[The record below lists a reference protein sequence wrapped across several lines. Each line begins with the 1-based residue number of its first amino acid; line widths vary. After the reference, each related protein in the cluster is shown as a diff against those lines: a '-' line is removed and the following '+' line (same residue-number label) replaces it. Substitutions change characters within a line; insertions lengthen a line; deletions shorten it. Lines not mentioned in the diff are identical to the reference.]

1 MAENRFKFLMPSDPR
16 SNEDEPSTSN
26 RFNDLIPE
34 GANRENRFSIE
45 TEPDKKY
52 NLNNVELDDQR
63 PNRFLS
69 LMSDTPNI
77 KKVNKYRGDPDTEF
91 GIGDA
96 FLLGLSD
103 TARGITQMLGGEK
116 VFFMDDTLKE
126 QQEKLRK
133 AMEGEGSGLIT
144 AAYFGGAILDPL
156 TWLIPVL
163 RGKKLYQMAKF
174 GAVSGGLAGAL
185 GYVDENS
192 LFDTR
197 TKQAL
202 GGALGGALVTPIVGK
217 TAQLLKVKKLKK
229 EFGLDQ
235 DVDISKLKDSD
246 FEFQK
251 LPGTE
256 TLVIKDKKGKT
267 IKTVKGRGEAFAK
280 YRKVIPIKKIELGRD
295 DMSKKLSPNKKNDS
309 NFILRGPREFFKTIL
324 DGYEK
329 VLNKYETNIGKPA
342 FNYFTAE
349 KGFGPELGT
358 GLAGGFT
365 GFALPEDENNI
376 TKRFSRA
383 AIGFMAGFAG
393 MYGAKNIKVGDD
405 ADKLSLATYLG
416 RGFVDGFKMPAE
428 IAKLRALD
436 LGGLRGKIEIEALRA
451 AQMASQL
458 TLDERKILYN
468 VLEGDIAYD
477 VAPKAIAKLGKEA
490 RERIDAIS
498 QQYIDAGI
506 LTAETVQRNIKRYIR
521 RAYAGED
528 LAKLGSD
535 LKARGAIEEITPDE
549 WVKKYSKEKAFKIDD
564 AGKTVPIE
572 DHKGWELFGNLKD
585 PNTGKLTN
593 ERATVEKIKK
603 LARNKKT
610 KNEPIATIRWE
621 YTKQERIGMGEIE
634 DGAFAILET
643 GRLMSQTLPQYKFYA
658 DIAEL
663 PFVKTKKPTDE
674 VIRELDLVQ
683 MPTTIREGTIQP
695 VYGKLSGTYVP
706 REVKENLINMYKAS
720 QGTSNKGLKAYKFLN
735 QFWKSSKTAWNPTVH
750 VNNIVSN
757 FVLTDL
763 VDGNIF
769 LLPKAIR
776 AFTDAAKGKRSKVLE
791 LAQTH
796 GVFDVDYVTREL
808 NLLDPKKINPNI
820 YKYDESKDVF
830 ENSVGIA
837 KFFYKDV
844 ILKDKIGLQK
854 LSDWY
859 RSEDATF
866 RLALFMDRLNK
877 GYSPVDAAMDARK
890 SFIDYNISAPGI
902 NAMRALPT
910 PFLAYTYRVVPIL
923 AETAVV
929 RPWKFAKYAVL
940 GYTLNNLGELVGTGD
955 TETERKLFTK
965 ERQGRIFGLPFLPHR
980 EIKMPFAPISQK
992 GMKDPIGSYYLN
1004 VTRYVPG
1011 GDIFDLSS
1019 GTVPLLPAPLQPSFG
1034 IAGDVLLPML
1044 GYDLFGADKIKGQG
1058 ISEFDDFNVRAK
1070 AAAQRIM
1077 PNFPFVPGGYSTKR
1091 IERARKGESKFAPD
1105 ESEFIAFLNSV
1116 GIKLSKA
1123 DIPRLRKIKSFEFRR
1138 RIGGIKDQRSILN
1151 KKLRNGEIDRT
1162 EYEEEITK
1170 LKDKYRKIRKVYADS
1185 INAEVNE
1192 KEPIQIGVPF
1202 TKDFEKGQVL
1212 ETIGTAIKEQ
1222 TKEVFGKK

>member
-1 MAENRFKFLMPSDPR
+1 MAENRYKFLMPIDPR
-16 SNEDEPSTSN
+16 QDEEESVGSN
-26 RFNDLIPE
+26 RYNFLMPKE
-34 GANRENRFSIE
+34 YKKENKFDIV

-52 NLNNVELDDQR
+52 NLNNVELEDQR
-63 PNRFLS
+63 PNRYLD
-69 LMSDTPNI
+69 LMPETVT
-77 KKVNKYRGDPDTEF
+77 KKLNKFNGNLDTEF

-96 FLLGLSD
+96 FLLGLGD
-103 TARGITQMLGGEK
+103 TARGVTQMLGGEK
-116 VFFMDDTLKE
+116 LFFAERTLEE
-126 QQEKLRK
+126 QQELLNK
-133 AMEGEGSGLIT
+133 AMQGEGGGLVA

-185 GYVDENS
+185 GYVDEQS
-192 LFDTR
+192 LFNTR

-202 GGALGGALVTPIVGK
+202 GGALGGALITPLVGR

-256 TLVIKDKKGKT
+256 TVLIKDKKGKT
-267 IKTVKGRGEAFAK
+267 IKKIKGRGEAFAK
-280 YRKVIPIKKIELGRD
+280 YRKVIPIKKIELSRD
-295 DMSKKLSPNKKNDS
+295 DTPKNVSPNKNTNRD
-309 NFILRGPREFFKTIL
+309 FILRGPREFFKGIL
-324 DGYEK
+324 DGYQK
-329 VLNKYETNIGKPA
+329 IQNKYETNIGKPA

-349 KGFGPELGT
+349 KGIGPELGT
-358 GLAGGFT
+358 GLTGGFI

-416 RGFVDGFKMPAE
+416 RAFVDGFKMPAE
-428 IAKLRALD
+428 IAKLKAMD
-436 LGGLRGKIEIEALRA
+436 LGGLRGKIEMEALRG

-490 RERIDAIS
+490 RERIDKIS

-506 LTAETVQRNIKRYIR
+506 LTPETVQRNIKRYIR
-521 RAYAGED
+521 RSYAGED

-535 LKARGAIEEITPDE
+535 LKARGVLEEITPDE
-549 WVKKYSKEKAFKIDD
+549 WVKRYSKEKAFKIDD

-585 PNTGKLTN
+585 PKTGKLTN
-593 ERATVEKIKK
+593 ERATIENIKK

-634 DGAFAILET
+634 DGSFAILET

-658 DIAEL
+658 DIYDL
-663 PFVKTKKPTDE
+663 PIVRKKKPTDE
-674 VIRELDLVQ
+674 AIEQFDLVQ
-683 MPTTIREGTIQP
+683 MPKTIREGTVQP
-695 VYGKLSGTYVP
+695 VYGKLAGTYVP

-720 QGTSNKGLKAYKFLN
+720 QGTSNAGLKAYKFLN

-791 LAQTH
+791 LAQNH
-796 GVFDVDYVTREL
+796 GVFDVDYVTKEL
-808 NLLDPKKINPNI
+808 DLLDPKKINPKI
-820 YKYDESKDVF
+820 YKYDENKDVF

-859 RSEDATF
+859 RAEDATF

-902 NAMRALPT
+902 NALRQTAT
-910 PFLAYTYRVVPIL
+910 PFLAYTYRVIPIL

-940 GYTLNNLGELVGTGD
+940 GYGLNNFGELVGTGD

-965 ERQGRIFGLPFLPHR
+965 ERQGRVFGLPFLPHR

-992 GMKDPIGSYYLN
+992 GMEDPIGSYYLN

-1034 IAGDVLLPML
+1034 IAGDVLFPML

-1058 ISEFDDFNVRAK
+1058 ISDFDDFNVRAK
-1070 AAAQRIM
+1070 AALQRIM
-1077 PNFPFVPGGYSTKR
+1077 PNFPFVPSAYSTKR
-1091 IERARKGESKFAPD
+1091 IEKARKGESKFAPD
-1105 ESEFIAFLNSV
+1105 ESEFVAFLNSV
-1116 GIKLSKA
+1116 GIKLSRA
-1123 DIPRLRKIKSFEFRR
+1123 DIPRLRKIKAFEFRR
-1138 RIGGIKDQRSILN
+1138 RIGGLKEQRSILL
-1151 KKLRNGEIDRT
+1151 KKLRNGEINRDK
-1162 EYEEEITK
+1162 YDEEVNK
-1170 LKDKYRKIRKVYADS
+1170 LKEKYRKIRKVYAKS

-1192 KEPIQIGVPF
+1192 KAPIQIGIPF
-1202 TKDFEKGQVL
+1202 TEDFEKGQVL
-1212 ETIGTAIKEQ
+1212 ETVGGALKEQ
-1222 TKEVFGKK
+1222 TKKIFGKN